1 MLTNSAL
8 PAPPP
13 TQALQSKTFRPP
25 PLDRSLTL
33 PEIYDW
39 HLVNTPDHRLFIFAD
54 ENQNTRTIYWPEAVK
69 AVYNGARFLR
79 NNIDRKQDSDTIPIV
94 AILAMADTITYFT
107 MIMAIMRAG
116 YIAFPISPRNSPSA
130 VAHLIKSVGV
140 QYVLVGNDQSMSD
153 LADGSI
159 RALKANYEEQAIEPQ
174 LIPIP
179 HFGDLFVDTGD
190 DFKSLPPIR
199 KGPNDIII
207 YLHSSGSTAYPKPIP
222 WTNHRLIQLA
232 LIPYFG
238 ERDLTNQVFSLHTAP
253 MYHGMG
259 VFQCCWTASSG
270 LVVSAF
276 EPKSP
281 AQIPTP
287 DNLFQ
292 AAVAT
297 SSDIILC
304 VPSIIEA
311 WSRNPQY
318 VKWLATRGGVLFGGA
333 PLNKAAGDYMTSQ
346 GVSIFILY
354 GSTEGGIMS
363 PVLPTLVGYDWNYFR
378 FPDLVKAE
386 MVPHGE
392 NTFEFVMV
400 SNPYCHPSVINTKV
414 AGADAYA
421 TSDLMIPH
429 PTKPGYWRVYGRSD
443 DQIMHNTGEKTNP
456 GPLENMLNQD
466 PHVQSSVM
474 FGRGQFQAGV
484 IIDPKPAFKL
494 IPRMKTSLRTSEI
507 KSGMSTIQK
516 MNKFAPQ
523 HSRLFKEMI
532 LVAKPDKPFQ
542 YTAKSTA
549 RRQAIIKQYEDEIE
563 AVYNAVEATTQAN
576 IPLPEEWNIISTTSF
591 VRAVVNGV
599 LVRYV
604 QDDDDIFQHGCDSL
618 QATWIRNALTRA
630 LRDGL
635 QLDTRRN
642 VDNFVY
648 EYPSISSLATF
659 LVAHVSGERTDK
671 SSDEQKEKDMAR
683 MVESGTSSPARK
695 CVLLT
700 GSTGGLGAFV
710 LSVLVADAEV
720 KYVYCLNRP
729 SVAGSVSLLD
739 RQRAS
744 LVDKGLPIEILES
757 EKVIL
762 LQAQLE
768 QQQFGLEKSVYDAVY
783 ATSVTHIIHNAWPV
797 DFNLAL
803 KSFEVN
809 IKGLRNLIDFALSS
823 PLQSLPTL
831 IYTSTIGVF
840 QTPHPTAANLAEL
853 PIIAKVAIGTGY
865 TESKWVSEQI
875 LAAASAKT
883 TLKTVIVRVGQIAG
897 GPTGF
902 WNTKEWFPALVQSA
916 KFVSCLPNVGKP
928 TPWSQLAAVL
938 SSELSV
944 PLVPYHEWLSKLEH
958 MAISQ
963 GGNAHTAPDALAAS
977 RLINFYRSIALK
989 MDGTENPL
997 EAFGFPCF
1005 LLNTP

>member
-1 MLTNSAL
+1 MLDMGRRVSERRFDGRFMCIMRKYATYDNEVSLRDAL
-8 PAPPP
+8 KCCGNAEVAITITPPP

-25 PLDRSLTL
+25 PLDGSLTL

-39 HLVNTPDHRLFIFAD
+39 HFVNTPDHRLFIFAD
-54 ENQNTRTIYWPEAVK
+54 DNQNTRTILWPEAVR
-69 AVYNGARFLR
+69 AIYNGARFLR
-79 NNIDRKQDSDTIPIV
+79 NTIDRKPDSDGIPIV
-94 AILAMADTITYFT
+94 AILAAADTITYFT

-140 QYVLVGNDQSMSD
+140 QYVLVGDDQSMSD
-153 LADGSI
+153 LADESLQ
-159 RALKANYEEQAIEPQ
+159 ALKANYEGKTIEPQ

-190 DFKSLPPIR
+190 DFKTLPSIR
-199 KGPNDIII
+199 KEPNDIII

-222 WTNHRLIQLA
+222 WTNYRFLQLA

-238 ERDLTNQVFSLHTAP
+238 GRDLTNQIFSLHTMP

-259 VFQCCWTASSG
+259 VLQCCWTASSG

-297 SSDIILC
+297 HSDIIFC
-304 VPSIIEA
+304 VPAIIEA

-318 VKWLATRGGVLFGGA
+318 VKWLATRGGVLYGGG

-354 GSTEGGIMS
+354 GSTSRIRLELFQI
-363 PVLPTLVGYDWNYFR
+363 PR
-378 FPDLVKAE
+378 LVKAE

-414 AGADAYA
+414 AGIDAYA
-421 TSDLMIPH
+421 TSDLMVPH
-429 PTKPGYWRVYGRSD
+429 PTKPGYWRIYGRSD

-456 GPLENMLNQD
+456 GPLEKDM
-466 PHVQSSVM
+466 
-474 FGRGQFQAGV
+474 
-484 IIDPKPAFKL
+484 
-494 IPRMKTSLRTSEI
+494 
-507 KSGMSTIQK
+507 
-516 MNKFAPQ
+516 

-563 AVYNAVEATTQAN
+563 SVYNAVETTTQTN
-576 IPLPEEWNIISTTSF
+576 IPLPQSGISYPPLPL
-591 VRAVVNGV
+591 RN
-599 LVRYV
+599 V

-659 LVAHVSGERTDK
+659 LVAHASGKHTDT
-671 SSDEQKEKDMAR
+671 SSNEEKEGEMAR
-683 MVESGTSSPARK
+683 MVGSTRPISQRTFLRAALPTWSK
-695 CVLLT
+695 SVLLT

-710 LSVLVADAEV
+710 LSVLVADEDV
-720 KYVYCLNRP
+720 N
-729 SVAGSVSLLD
+729 LLD

-762 LQAQLE
+762 LEGQLE
-768 QQQFGLEKSVYDAVY
+768 QQQWGLEKSVYDAMQQ
-783 ATSVTHIIHNAWPV
+783 SVTHIIHNAWPV

-803 KSFEVN
+803 KSFEAN
-809 IKGLRNLIDFALSS
+809 IKGLRTLIDFALSS
-823 PLQSLPTL
+823 PLQTPPTL
-831 IYTSTIGVF
+831 IYTST
-840 QTPHPTAANLAEL
+840 
-853 PIIAKVAIGTGY
+853 IAKVAIGTGY

-875 LAAASAKT
+875 LAAASAET
-883 TLKTVIVRVGQIAG
+883 TLRTVIVRVGQIAG

-916 KFVSCLPNVGKP
+916 KSVSCLPNVGKDVSWIP
-928 TPWSQLAAVL
+928 VQAAAKSMADFMQAPESRIVHLVHPKSTPWPKLAAV
-938 SSELSV
+938 
-944 PLVPYHEWLSKLEH
+944 
-958 MAISQ
+958 
-963 GGNAHTAPDALAAS
+963 
-977 RLINFYRSIALK
+977 SIALK
-989 MDGTENPL
+989 MDGTEHPL
-997 EAFGFPCF
+997 EAFGFPCLSTEHAVNISSTLVDLEELSDGDVKAWLAYWRGVGF
-1005 LLNTP
+1005 I